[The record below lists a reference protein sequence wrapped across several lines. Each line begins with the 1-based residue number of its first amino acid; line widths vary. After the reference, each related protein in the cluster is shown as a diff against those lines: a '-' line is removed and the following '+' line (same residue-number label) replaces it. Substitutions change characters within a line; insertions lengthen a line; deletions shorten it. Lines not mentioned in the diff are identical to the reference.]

1 MPEIRVQWTPAYT
14 RRKRAILDDETR
26 LALELAEE
34 AIIVD
39 PSHDRRRVVRPDG
52 IRVDWNEPGVFVR
65 YLFDGDLL
73 LFVEFR
79 AYWHR

>member
-1 MPEIRVQWTPAYT
+1 MPAYA

-26 LALELAEE
+26 LALELAGE

-39 PSHDRRRVVRPDG
+39 PRHGRRRAARPDG
-52 IRVDWNEPGVFVR
+52 ITVHWDEAGVFVR
-65 YLFDGDLL
+65 HIFDGDLL

-79 AYWHR
+79 AYWPR